1 MAVKFL
7 FLLNITVDTTQ
18 FLKNLLITVK
28 PVIKRSPADWM
39 KPELTSLSLP
49 VAVVSSRGSFQ
60 SSVTSAE
67 GRQVPWGWTPGTP
80 QRALRPSVLQLA
92 APLGVAPR
100 DRAAGGARPRG
111 SRPVRRRPSWTRR
124 RGCAGAQGTGRLG
137 PVGTPPRRTPPSC
150 LSSLF

>member
-7 FLLNITVDTTQ
+7 FLLSITIDTTQ
-18 FLKNLLITVK
+18 FLKNLLVTVK
-28 PVIKRSPADWM
+28 PVIKCSPADWM
-39 KPELTSLSLP
+39 KPELTSLFLP
-49 VAVVSSRGSFQ
+49 EAVVSGRGSFQ

-80 QRALRPSVLQLA
+80 QHALRPSGLRLA
-92 APLGVAPR
+92 VPPGVAPR
-100 DRAAGGARPRG
+100 DRASRGARLRG
-111 SRPVRRRPSWTRR
+111 SRPVRRRPSWTRG
-124 RGCAGAQGTGRLG
+124 RGCAGAQGMGRLG